1 MKSRRTP
8 GRSVRRRKGASELK
22 QLLST
27 GNVRGGFGYR
37 RRDVEGREESS
48 RGRASGGQVTWR
60 ARW

>member
-8 GRSVRRRKGASELK
+8 SHSARRRKGAGELK

-27 GNVRGGFGYR
+27 GDMRGGFGYR
-37 RRDVEGREESS
+37 RRDVEGREEAST
-48 RGRASGGQVTWR
+48 GRASGGQVTWR